1 MTDWHMTLQTF
12 AQFHFLRPLWLLALI
27 PLAIVLFLRWR
38 RDDVQQ
44 RLAFFPAHLR
54 RALTLN
60 QGGWRSQL
68 PLKFLMLLLL
78 LTVVICAGPAWER
91 EASPFGEDD
100 AALMILLDS
109 SESMKQQ
116 DVAPDRLSRAK
127 HKILDLINAR
137 SGGKTGLMAFAGSA
151 HVAMPVTSDAKVLQ
165 PYLEAISPEV
175 MPVSGKAAQTTLSQ
189 LTEQLPANAG
199 NSVLLLTDGVDQLT
213 IDAFE
218 HYFKEQ
224 FEASPYQLLILAVG
238 DPNIQSQV
246 PVDFDSLAR
255 LADSTGGSLYH
266 LSVDDTDVQALER
279 KIERFS
285 MLNNDSSMPWL
296 DEGYWLLYPLA
307 LLSLLWFRR
316 GWLVKWSLVLVLTLP
331 SLAPQNVYAEITASK
346 AETQVQVTELS
357 LWDKGLQ
364 WWLNLWLTPD
374 QQGALWFN
382 QGEYIKAAAAYQS
395 VLNKGIAYYYGQE
408 FKLAHSSFMQLK
420 TDLGSYYAASA
431 LAHQREYIAAR
442 KLLRTLAKKVDIA
455 PELKADIEHNL
466 KVIEGLIDEINQ
478 ASASQANSMDTEQE
492 TSIELPDDQ
501 PQTADGADEE
511 TTQDKMKPQKLTAEQ
526 MLGDPKLAEVWL
538 KRVEANPKQFLQAK
552 FQLQN
557 LQPKPADKAG
567 GAPNVDS
574 SSNTGNQ
581 NSAETVTQGDKP

>member
-1 MTDWHMTLQTF
+1 MTDWYLELQML
-12 AQFHFLRPLWLLALI
+12 AQFHFIRPLWLLTLI
-27 PLAIVLFLRWR
+27 PLAIVLLLRWR

-44 RLAFFPAHLR
+44 RLVFFPSHLR
-54 RALTLN
+54 SALTLN

-68 PLKFLMLLLL
+68 PLKILMLLLL
-78 LTVVICAGPAWER
+78 LVVIVCAGPTWER

-100 AALMILLDS
+100 AALMVLLDS

-127 HKILDLINAR
+127 HKILDLIAAR
-137 SGGKTGLMAFAGSA
+137 SGGKTGLMVFAGSA
-151 HVAMPVTSDAKVLQ
+151 HVAMPVTSDAKVLR

-175 MPVSGKAAQTTLSQ
+175 MPLSGKAAQTALSP
-189 LTEQLPANAG
+189 LAEQLPANAG

-218 HYFKEQ
+218 QYFTEQ
-224 FEASPYQLLILAVG
+224 FEQPPYQLLILAIG
-238 DPNIQSQV
+238 NPDIQSQV
-246 PVDFDSLAR
+246 PVDFDSLAN
-255 LADSTGGSLYH
+255 LADSTGGSLYR
-266 LSVDDTDVQALER
+266 LTIDDADIQALER

-296 DEGYWLLYPLA
+296 DEGYWLLWPLA

-331 SLAPQNVYAEITASK
+331 SIAPQQAYAEITASK
-346 AETQVQVTELS
+346 AVTETQVKEVSFAERS
-357 LWDKGLQ
+357 WQ
-364 WWLNLWLTPD
+364 WWLDLWLTPD

-382 QGEYIKAAAAYQS
+382 KGEYAKAAAAYHS
-395 VLNKGIAYYYGQE
+395 VLNKGIAYYYGGE
-408 FKLAHSSFMQLK
+408 YKLAHSAFMQVQ
-420 TDLGSYYAASA
+420 TDLGAYYAASA
-431 LAHQREYIAAR
+431 LARQREYIAAR
-442 KLLRTLAKKVDIA
+442 KLLRTLAKKQDIA

-478 ASASQANSMDTEQE
+478 ASASQANSMDDQE

-501 PQTADGADEE
+501 PQTAEGADEQ
-511 TTQDKMKPQKLTAEQ
+511 TSQDKMQSQNLTAEQ

-538 KRVEANPKQFLQAK
+538 KRVEANPEQFLRAK

-557 LQPKPADKAG
+557 LQPKGAG
-567 GAPNVDS
+567 
-574 SSNTGNQ
+574 NTENAKGGLQ
-581 NSAETVTQGDKP
+581 P

>member
-1 MTDWHMTLQTF
+1 MSDWHLELQML
-12 AQFHFLRPLWLLALI
+12 AQFHFIRPLWLLTLI
-27 PLAIVLFLRWR
+27 PLAIVLMLRWR

-44 RLAFFPAHLR
+44 RLVFFPNHLR
-54 RALTLN
+54 SALTLN

-68 PLKFLMLLLL
+68 PLKILMLLLL
-78 LTVVICAGPAWER
+78 LAVIICAGPTWER

-100 AALMILLDS
+100 AALMVLLDS

-127 HKILDLINAR
+127 HKILDLIAAR
-137 SGGKTGLMAFAGSA
+137 SGGKTGLMVFAGSA

-175 MPVSGKAAQTTLSQ
+175 MPLSGKAAQTALSQ
-189 LTEQLPANAG
+189 LAEQLPANAG

-218 HYFKEQ
+218 RYFTEQ
-224 FEASPYQLLILAVG
+224 FEQPPYQLLILAIG
-238 DPNIQSQV
+238 DPDVQSQV
-246 PVDFDSLAR
+246 PVDVDSLAN
-255 LADSTGGSLYH
+255 LADSTGGSLYR
-266 LSVDDTDVQALER
+266 LTVDDADIQALER

-296 DEGYWLLYPLA
+296 DEGYWLLWPLA

-316 GWLVKWSLVLVLTLP
+316 GWLVKWSLVLALTLP
-331 SLAPQNVYAEITASK
+331 SMAPQQAYAEITVSK
-346 AETQVQVTELS
+346 AATETQVTQVSFAERS
-357 LWDKGLQ
+357 WQ
-364 WWLNLWLTPD
+364 WWLDLWLTPD

-382 QGEYIKAAAAYQS
+382 QGEFAKAAAAYHS
-395 VLNKGIAYYYGQE
+395 VLNKGIAYYYGGE
-408 FKLAHSSFMQLK
+408 YKLAHSAFMQVQ
-420 TDLGSYYAASA
+420 TDLGAYYAASA
-431 LAHQREYIAAR
+431 LARQREYIAAR
-442 KLLRTLAKKVDIA
+442 KLLRTLAKKQDVA
-455 PELKADIEHNL
+455 PELKSDIEHNL

-478 ASASQANSMDTEQE
+478 ASASQANSMDDQE

-501 PQTADGADEE
+501 PQTAEGADEQ
-511 TTQDKMKPQKLTAEQ
+511 TSQDKMQSQNLTAEQ

-538 KRVEANPKQFLQAK
+538 KRVEANPEQFLRAK

-557 LQPKPADKAG
+557 LLPKGEQGTDNAKGGVQP
-567 GAPNVDS
+567 
-574 SSNTGNQ
+574 
-581 NSAETVTQGDKP
+581 

>member
-1 MTDWHMTLQTF
+1 MSDWHLELQML
-12 AQFHFLRPLWLLALI
+12 AQFHFIRPLWLLTLI
-27 PLAIVLFLRWR
+27 PLAIVLMLRWR

-44 RLAFFPAHLR
+44 RLVFFPNHLR
-54 RALTLN
+54 SALTLN

-68 PLKFLMLLLL
+68 PLKILMLLLL
-78 LTVVICAGPAWER
+78 LAVIICAGPTWER

-100 AALMILLDS
+100 AALMVLLDS

-127 HKILDLINAR
+127 HKILDLIAAR
-137 SGGKTGLMAFAGSA
+137 SGGKTGLMVFAGSA

-175 MPVSGKAAQTTLSQ
+175 MPLSGKAAQTALSQ
-189 LTEQLPANAG
+189 LAEQLPANAG

-218 HYFKEQ
+218 RYFTEQ
-224 FEASPYQLLILAVG
+224 FEQPPYQLLILAIG
-238 DPNIQSQV
+238 DPDVQSQV
-246 PVDFDSLAR
+246 PVDFDSLAN
-255 LADSTGGSLYH
+255 LADSTGGSLYRMTI
-266 LSVDDTDVQALER
+266 DDADIQALER

-296 DEGYWLLYPLA
+296 DEGYWLLWPLA

-316 GWLVKWSLVLVLTLP
+316 GWLVKWSLVLALTLP
-331 SLAPQNVYAEITASK
+331 SIAPQQAYAEITVSK
-346 AETQVQVTELS
+346 AATEIQVTQVSFAERS
-357 LWDKGLQ
+357 WQ
-364 WWLNLWLTPD
+364 WWLDLWLTPD
-374 QQGALWFN
+374 QQGAFWFN
-382 QGEYIKAAAAYQS
+382 QGEFAKAAAAYHS
-395 VLNKGIAYYYGQE
+395 VLNKGIAYYYGGE
-408 FKLAHSSFMQLK
+408 YKLAHSAFMQVQ
-420 TDLGSYYAASA
+420 TDLGAYYAASA
-431 LAHQREYIAAR
+431 LARQREYIAAR
-442 KLLRTLAKKVDIA
+442 KLLRTLAKKQDIA

-478 ASASQANSMDTEQE
+478 ASASQANSMDDQE

-501 PQTADGADEE
+501 PQTAEGADEQ
-511 TTQDKMKPQKLTAEQ
+511 TSQDKMQSQNLTAEQ

-538 KRVEANPKQFLQAK
+538 KRVEANPEQFLRAK

-557 LQPKPADKAG
+557 LQPKGEQSTDNAKG
-567 GAPNVDS
+567 GLQP
-574 SSNTGNQ
+574 
-581 NSAETVTQGDKP
+581 

>member
-1 MTDWHMTLQTF
+1 MSDWHLELQML
-12 AQFHFLRPLWLLALI
+12 AQFHFIRPLWLLTLI
-27 PLAIVLFLRWR
+27 PLAIVLMLRWR

-44 RLAFFPAHLR
+44 RLVFFPNHLR
-54 RALTLN
+54 SALTLN

-68 PLKFLMLLLL
+68 PLKILMLLLL
-78 LTVVICAGPAWER
+78 LAVIICAGPTWER

-100 AALMILLDS
+100 AALMVLLDS

-127 HKILDLINAR
+127 HKILDLIAAR
-137 SGGKTGLMAFAGSA
+137 SGGKTGLMVFAGSA

-175 MPVSGKAAQTTLSQ
+175 MPLSGKAAQTALSQ
-189 LTEQLPANAG
+189 LAEQLPANAG

-218 HYFKEQ
+218 RYFTEQ
-224 FEASPYQLLILAVG
+224 FEQPPYQLLILAIG
-238 DPNIQSQV
+238 DPDIQSQV
-246 PVDFDSLAR
+246 PVDFDSLAN
-255 LADSTGGSLYH
+255 LADSTGGSLYRMTI
-266 LSVDDTDVQALER
+266 DDADIQALER

-296 DEGYWLLYPLA
+296 DEGYWLLWPLA

-316 GWLVKWSLVLVLTLP
+316 GWLVKWSLVLALTLP
-331 SLAPQNVYAEITASK
+331 SIAPQQAYAEITVSK
-346 AETQVQVTELS
+346 AATEIQVTQVSFAERS
-357 LWDKGLQ
+357 WQ
-364 WWLNLWLTPD
+364 WWLDLWLTPD
-374 QQGALWFN
+374 QQGAFWFN
-382 QGEYIKAAAAYQS
+382 QGEFAKAAAAYHS
-395 VLNKGIAYYYGQE
+395 VLSKGIAYYYGGE
-408 FKLAHSSFMQLK
+408 YKLAHSAFMQVQ
-420 TDLGSYYAASA
+420 TDLGAYYAASA
-431 LAHQREYIAAR
+431 LARQREYIAAR
-442 KLLRTLAKKVDIA
+442 KLLRTLAKKQDIA

-478 ASASQANSMDTEQE
+478 ASASQANSMDDQE

-501 PQTADGADEE
+501 PQTAEGADEQ
-511 TTQDKMKPQKLTAEQ
+511 TSQDKMQSQNLTAEQ

-538 KRVEANPKQFLQAK
+538 KRVEANPEQFLRAK

-557 LQPKPADKAG
+557 LQPKGEQGTDNAKG
-567 GAPNVDS
+567 GLQP
-574 SSNTGNQ
+574 
-581 NSAETVTQGDKP
+581 

>member
-1 MTDWHMTLQTF
+1 MSDWHLELQML
-12 AQFHFLRPLWLLALI
+12 AQFHFIRPLWLLTLI
-27 PLAIVLFLRWR
+27 PLAIVLMLRWR

-44 RLAFFPAHLR
+44 RLVFFPNHLR
-54 RALTLN
+54 NALTLN

-68 PLKFLMLLLL
+68 PLKILMLLLL
-78 LTVVICAGPAWER
+78 LAVIICAGPTWER

-100 AALMILLDS
+100 AALMVLLDS

-127 HKILDLINAR
+127 HKILDLIAAR
-137 SGGKTGLMAFAGSA
+137 SGGKTGLMVFAGSA

-175 MPVSGKAAQTTLSQ
+175 MPLSGKAAQTALSQ
-189 LTEQLPANAG
+189 LAEQLPANAG

-218 HYFKEQ
+218 RYFTEQ
-224 FEASPYQLLILAVG
+224 FEHPPYQLLILVIG
-238 DPNIQSQV
+238 DPDVQSQV
-246 PVDFDSLAR
+246 PVDVDSLAN
-255 LADSTGGSLYH
+255 LADSTGGSLYRMTI
-266 LSVDDTDVQALER
+266 DDADIEALER

-296 DEGYWLLYPLA
+296 DEGYWLLWPLA

-316 GWLVKWSLVLVLTLP
+316 GWLVKWSLVLALTLP
-331 SLAPQNVYAEITASK
+331 SIAPQQAYAEITVSK
-346 AETQVQVTELS
+346 AATETQVTQVSFAERS
-357 LWDKGLQ
+357 WQ
-364 WWLNLWLTPD
+364 WWLDLWLTPD

-382 QGEYIKAAAAYQS
+382 KGEFAKAAAAYHS
-395 VLNKGIAYYYGQE
+395 VLNKGIAYYYGGE
-408 FKLAHSSFMQLK
+408 YKLAHSAFMQVQ
-420 TDLGSYYAASA
+420 TDLGAYYAASA
-431 LAHQREYIAAR
+431 LARQREYIAAR
-442 KLLRTLAKKVDIA
+442 KLLRTLAKKQDIA

-466 KVIEGLIDEINQ
+466 KVIQGLIDEINQ
-478 ASASQANSMDTEQE
+478 ASASQANSMGDQE

-501 PQTADGADEE
+501 PQTAEGADEQ
-511 TTQDKMKPQKLTAEQ
+511 TSQDKMQSQNLTAEQ

-538 KRVEANPKQFLQAK
+538 KRVEANPEQFLRAK

-557 LQPKPADKAG
+557 LQPKGAQSTDNAKG
-567 GAPNVDS
+567 GLQP
-574 SSNTGNQ
+574 
-581 NSAETVTQGDKP
+581 

>member
-1 MTDWHMTLQTF
+1 MSDWHLELQML
-12 AQFHFLRPLWLLALI
+12 AQFHFIRPLWLLTLI
-27 PLAIVLFLRWR
+27 PLAIVLMLRWR

-44 RLAFFPAHLR
+44 RLVFFPNHLR
-54 RALTLN
+54 SALMLN

-68 PLKFLMLLLL
+68 PLKILMLLLL
-78 LTVVICAGPAWER
+78 LAVIICAGPTWER

-100 AALMILLDS
+100 AALMVLLDS

-127 HKILDLINAR
+127 HKILDLIAAR
-137 SGGKTGLMAFAGSA
+137 SGGKTGLMVFAGSA

-175 MPVSGKAAQTTLSQ
+175 MPLSGKAAQTALSQ
-189 LTEQLPANAG
+189 LAEQLPANAG

-218 HYFKEQ
+218 RYFTEQ
-224 FEASPYQLLILAVG
+224 FEHPPYQLLILAIG
-238 DPNIQSQV
+238 DPDVQSQV
-246 PVDFDSLAR
+246 PVDVDSLAN
-255 LADSTGGSLYH
+255 LADSTGGSLYRMTI
-266 LSVDDTDVQALER
+266 DDADIQALER

-296 DEGYWLLYPLA
+296 DEGYWLLWPLA

-316 GWLVKWSLVLVLTLP
+316 GWLVKWSLVLALTLP
-331 SLAPQNVYAEITASK
+331 SIAPQQAYAEITVSK
-346 AETQVQVTELS
+346 AATETQVTQVSFAERS
-357 LWDKGLQ
+357 WQ
-364 WWLNLWLTPD
+364 WWLDLWLTPD

-382 QGEYIKAAAAYQS
+382 RGEFAKAAAAYHS
-395 VLNKGIAYYYGQE
+395 VLNKGIAYYYGGE
-408 FKLAHSSFMQLK
+408 YKLAHSAFMQVQ
-420 TDLGSYYAASA
+420 TDLGAYYAASA
-431 LAHQREYIAAR
+431 LARQREYIAAR
-442 KLLRTLAKKVDIA
+442 KLLRTLAKKQDIA

-466 KVIEGLIDEINQ
+466 KVIQGLIDEINQ
-478 ASASQANSMDTEQE
+478 ASASQANSMGDQE

-501 PQTADGADEE
+501 PQTAEGADEQ
-511 TTQDKMKPQKLTAEQ
+511 TSQDKMQSQNLTAEQ

-538 KRVEANPKQFLQAK
+538 KRVEANPEQFLRAK

-557 LQPKPADKAG
+557 LQPKGEQSTDNAKG
-567 GAPNVDS
+567 GLQP
-574 SSNTGNQ
+574 
-581 NSAETVTQGDKP
+581 

>member
-1 MTDWHMTLQTF
+1 MSDWHLELQML
-12 AQFHFLRPLWLLALI
+12 AQFHFIRPLWLLTLI
-27 PLAIVLFLRWR
+27 PLAIVLMLRWR

-44 RLAFFPAHLR
+44 RLVFFPNHLR
-54 RALTLN
+54 SALTLN

-68 PLKFLMLLLL
+68 PLKILMLLLL
-78 LTVVICAGPAWER
+78 LAVIICAGPTWER

-100 AALMILLDS
+100 AALMVLLDS

-127 HKILDLINAR
+127 HKILDLIAAR
-137 SGGKTGLMAFAGSA
+137 SGGKTGLMVFAGSA

-175 MPVSGKAAQTTLSQ
+175 MPLSGKAAQTALSQ
-189 LTEQLPANAG
+189 LAEQLPANAG

-218 HYFKEQ
+218 RYFTEQ
-224 FEASPYQLLILAVG
+224 FEQPPYQLLILAIG
-238 DPNIQSQV
+238 DPDIQSQV
-246 PVDFDSLAR
+246 PVDVDSLAN
-255 LADSTGGSLYH
+255 LADSTGGSLYRMTI
-266 LSVDDTDVQALER
+266 DDADIQALER

-296 DEGYWLLYPLA
+296 DEGYWLLWPLA

-316 GWLVKWSLVLVLTLP
+316 GWLVKWSLVLALTLP
-331 SLAPQNVYAEITASK
+331 SIAPQQAYAEITVSK
-346 AETQVQVTELS
+346 AATETQVTQVSFAERS
-357 LWDKGLQ
+357 WQ
-364 WWLNLWLTPD
+364 WWLDLWLTPD

-382 QGEYIKAAAAYQS
+382 QGEFAKAAAAYHS
-395 VLNKGIAYYYGQE
+395 VLNKGIAYYYGGE
-408 FKLAHSSFMQLK
+408 YKLAHSAFMQVQ
-420 TDLGSYYAASA
+420 TDLGAYYAASA
-431 LAHQREYIAAR
+431 LARQREYIAAR
-442 KLLRTLAKKVDIA
+442 KLLRTLAKKQDIA
-455 PELKADIEHNL
+455 PDLKADIEHNL

-478 ASASQANSMDTEQE
+478 ASASQANSMDDQE

-501 PQTADGADEE
+501 PQTAEGADEQ
-511 TTQDKMKPQKLTAEQ
+511 TSQDKMQSQNLTAEQ

-538 KRVEANPKQFLQAK
+538 KRVEANPEQFLRAK

-557 LQPKPADKAG
+557 LQPKGEQGTDNAKG
-567 GAPNVDS
+567 GLQP
-574 SSNTGNQ
+574 
-581 NSAETVTQGDKP
+581 